1 MSKFNLKIKFQLQVC
16 FIAIVIEIVIVFYEL
31 SVFVL
36 NNFVT
41 LYNKFSHSV
50 TQKNQQLKEM
60 NIPHTSNPRI
70 VIIGGGFAG
79 LALAKRL
86 KNKNVQVVLLDKH
99 NYHTFQPLLYQVA
112 TGGLEAG
119 SIAYPIRKVIQEYKD
134 FYFRLTSVKEIDTKN
149 QKIISEI
156 GDLHYDYLVI
166 ATGSKTNYFGNKEIE
181 RNSMS
186 MKTIPQSLNIRSLIL
201 ENFEQAVLT
210 KDEADRNALMNFVLV
225 GAGPTGVELA
235 GALAEMKRAILQK
248 DYPDLDISK
257 MEINLIQSGDRVL
270 NTMSEKSSVAAE
282 RFLLDLGVKVWKNI
296 RVTNYDGRTI
306 STNSDLSIDSATVI
320 WTAGVQGALIHGLDA
335 ESLVERVERIRVNQY
350 NQVAG
355 YNNIFAVGDI
365 ASMETTNY
373 PQGHP
378 MMAQP
383 AIQQGHLLGE
393 NLIKLIANQ
402 PMKPFEYNDKG
413 SMATIGRNLA
423 VVDLPSYHFHGF
435 FAWIV
440 WMMVHLLSLIGFKN
454 KAVVFM
460 NWMYNYIRFD
470 REGRLIVRPYKKR
483 SFVTFTSD
491 EV

>member
-1 MSKFNLKIKFQLQVC
+1 
-16 FIAIVIEIVIVFYEL
+16 
-31 SVFVL
+31 
-36 NNFVT
+36 
-41 LYNKFSHSV
+41 
-50 TQKNQQLKEM
+50 M
-60 NIPHTSNPRI
+60 NIPHSDKKRV

-79 LALAKRL
+79 LSIAKKLR
-86 KNKNVQVVLLDKH
+86 NKNLQVVLLDKH

-134 FYFRLTSVKEIDTKN
+134 FYFRLTSVKEIDTQN
-149 QKIISEI
+149 QKVISEI
-156 GDLHYDYLVI
+156 GDLNYDYLVI

-210 KDEADRNALMNFVLV
+210 TNEADKNALINFVLV

-270 NTMSEKSSVAAE
+270 NTMSEKSSAAAE
-282 RFLLDLGVKVWKNI
+282 KFLVDLGVVVHKNV

-306 STNSDLSIDSATVI
+306 TTNSDLTFETATVI
-320 WTAGVQGALIHGLDA
+320 WTAGVQGAAIHGLDSK
-335 ESLVERVERIRVNQY
+335 SLVERVERIRVNQF
-350 NQVAG
+350 NQVVG
-355 YNNIFAVGDI
+355 YDNIFAIGDI
-365 ASMETTNY
+365 ASMESEKY

-383 AIQQGHLLGE
+383 ALQQGALLGE
-393 NLIKLIANQ
+393 NLVKLLANK

-423 VVDLPSYHFHGF
+423 VVDLPKYHFNGV
-435 FAWIV
+435 FAWFV
-440 WMMVHLLSLIGFKN
+440 WMFVHLFSLIGFKN
-454 KAVVFM
+454 KAVVFL
-460 NWMYNYIRFD
+460 NWVYNYVRFD
-470 REGRLIVRPYKKR
+470 REGRLIVRPFKKR